1 MLLANFSFNQS
12 KTKSVFSNSMWY
24 MAFDSSFSP
33 LLSAFVP
40 SCLRNNSQG
49 KRMGVCKLDNQYGT
63 PINKG
68 QVFKWR
74 EKEQGAE
81 YPVE

>member
-1 MLLANFSFNQS
+1 
-12 KTKSVFSNSMWY
+12 
-24 MAFDSSFSP
+24 MAFNSSFSP

-49 KRMGVCKLDNQYGT
+49 KRRGVCKLDNQYGIL
-63 PINKG
+63 INKG
-68 QVFKWR
+68 HLFKWR

-81 YPVE
+81 YPVEWKGKTVLYNLL